1 MLSFQPPQGE
11 DDSIFLQAGG
21 ETPFL
26 RTCFKPHLV
35 GAGVPDGPCWTWEED
50 GKTGDRKGR
59 PYRHPETTA

>member
-35 GAGVPDGPCWTWEED
+35 GAGVPDGPCWTWSEA
-50 GKTGDRKGR
+50 
-59 PYRHPETTA
+59 ETAAGTLQSRFARQLP